1 MSETKRR
8 AARRAVEYVE
18 DGMVLG
24 LGTGSTT
31 RYAVEEIGR
40 LVKEGYRLVGVPT
53 SLETERQARSLG
65 IPISTL
71 EEVKHL
77 DLTIDGADE
86 VDPKFQLIKGLGG
99 ALLREKIV
107 AYHSRQEI
115 IIVDSSK
122 IVEKLGVR
130 TPLPVEVT
138 PFSHGRTMEAME
150 GLGCTAALRGG
161 ATPFVTD
168 NGNYIYDCKFSG
180 IDNARRLEA
189 ELDSIP
195 GVVESGLFLGLAS
208 RVVIGTEEGV
218 EVRERRDQDC

>member
-1 MSETKRR
+1 VSELKRM

-31 RYAVEEIGR
+31 RYAVDEIGR
-40 LVKEGYRLVGVPT
+40 LVKEGYDLIGVPT

-71 EEVKHL
+71 EEVEQV

-86 VDPKFQLIKGLGG
+86 VDPRFQLIKGLGG

-107 AYHSRQEI
+107 AYHSKEEI
-115 IIVDSSK
+115 IIVDGSK
-122 IVEKLGVR
+122 IVDRLGVK
-130 TPLPVEVT
+130 TPLPVEVAM
-138 PFSHGRTMEAME
+138 FSHGKTKEAIE
-150 GLGCTAALRGG
+150 KLGCTAVLRGG
-161 ATPFVTD
+161 TDPFVTD
-168 NGNYIYDCKFSG
+168 NGNYIYDCKFDG
-180 IDNARRLEA
+180 IDDANRLEA

-195 GVVESGLFLGLAS
+195 GVVESGLFIGLAT
-208 RVVIGTEEGV
+208 RVIVGTERGV
-218 EVRERRDQDC
+218 EVRER